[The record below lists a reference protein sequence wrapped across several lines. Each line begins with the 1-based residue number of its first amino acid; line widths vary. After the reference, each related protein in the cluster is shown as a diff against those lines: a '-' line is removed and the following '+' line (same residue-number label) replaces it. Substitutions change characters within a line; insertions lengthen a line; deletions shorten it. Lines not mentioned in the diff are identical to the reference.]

1 MRAVFAS
8 LVVLT
13 TVLGAI
19 VGLLTPRVAWRL
31 SVEYG
36 EPPRSACDN
45 CQINIASWVRVR
57 VACPGC
63 GRRLGPRP
71 WVTTLT
77 GAVTL
82 GALGYAFGF
91 DPVLPGYLAVA
102 AVGVLLAFIDL
113 AVLRLPDPLVGAA
126 AVLGGSVLLLVSLLD
141 WSFGPLLRA
150 LLGTVVLFGVYLVIA
165 LIPGANLGFGDVK
178 LSAVLGLM
186 LGWLGWPAVVLGLL
200 APHLLNGPV
209 ALFLL
214 ATRRAG
220 RGTDLPLGP
229 ALLAGALIAVVVAR
243 HGLPLFAWN
252 R

>member
-1 MRAVFAS
+1 MRSVSVS
-8 LVVLT
+8 LVVVT

-19 VGLLTPRVAWRL
+19 VGLLTPRVTWRL

-36 EPPRSACDN
+36 EPPRSACEN
-45 CQINIASWVRVR
+45 CNHKSDSWVRVR

-71 WVTTLT
+71 WLTTAA
-77 GAVTL
+77 GALTL
-82 GALGYAFGF
+82 GALGWAFGP
-91 DPVLPGYLAVA
+91 DPVLPGYLAVGA
-102 AVGVLLAFIDL
+102 IGVLLAFVDL
-113 AVLRLPDPLVGAA
+113 AVLRLPDPLVAAA
-126 AVLGGSVLLLVSLLD
+126 AVLGGGVLLLVSLLD
-141 WSFGPLLRA
+141 WSFAPLLRA
-150 LLGTVVLFGVYLVIA
+150 LLGAAVLFGVYLVIA

-186 LGWLGWPAVVLGLL
+186 LGWLGWPALVFGLL

-214 ATRRAG
+214 FTGKAG

-229 ALLAGALIAVVVAR
+229 ALLAGALVAVVVAR
-243 HGLPLFAWN
+243 HGLPLFG
-252 R
+252 

>member
-1 MRAVFAS
+1 MRSVSAS
-8 LVVLT
+8 LAVVT
-13 TVLGAI
+13 AALGAL

-36 EPPRSACDN
+36 EPPRSACAD
-45 CQINIASWVRVR
+45 CGHESSSWVRLR

-71 WVTTLT
+71 WLTTAV
-77 GAVTL
+77 GAAAL
-82 GALGYAFGF
+82 GALGWAFGL

-102 AVGVLLAFIDL
+102 AVGVLLAFVDL
-113 AVLRLPDPLVGAA
+113 AVLRLPDPLVGTAA
-126 AVLGGSVLLLVSLLD
+126 ALGGGVLLLISLLD

-150 LLGTVVLFGVYLVIA
+150 LLGALVLFTVYFVIA

-186 LGWLGWPAVVLGLL
+186 LGWLGWPAVLLGLVV
-200 APHLLNGPV
+200 PHLLNGPV
-209 ALFLL
+209 ALVLL
-214 ATRRAG
+214 VSGRAG

-229 ALLAGALIAVVVAR
+229 ALLAGALVAVVIAR
-243 HGLPLFAWN
+243 HGLPLFG
-252 R
+252 